1 MLYGIKI
8 AWRYLTS
15 SKAQTGLLVAGVAAG
30 VFVFIFMS
38 ALIGGLAV
46 YLVQQTV
53 GDISHVTLEAPSRD
67 AGLILEDG
75 SEAQLVQQ
83 KASGQRE
90 TLRTADAFLPG
101 IEATA
106 G

>member
-15 SKAQTGLLVAGVAAG
+15 SKAQTSLLVAGVATG

-53 GDISHVTLEAPSRD
+53 GV
-67 AGLILEDG
+67 
-75 SEAQLVQQ
+75 VCV
-83 KASGQRE
+83 
-90 TLRTADAFLPG
+90 
-101 IEATA
+101 
-106 G
+106 